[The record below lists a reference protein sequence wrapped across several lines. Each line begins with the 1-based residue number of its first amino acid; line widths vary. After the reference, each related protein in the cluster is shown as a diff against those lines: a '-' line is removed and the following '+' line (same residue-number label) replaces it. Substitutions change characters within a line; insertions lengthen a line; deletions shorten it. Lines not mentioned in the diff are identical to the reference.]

1 MNKILMAVI
10 LIGVAGVTLAD
21 SPGTAMKPV
30 TSFGYLDT
38 DKDLR
43 VSPGE
48 AKASDYCWISRNVTA
63 NSPQEST
70 VSLPDRAG
78 TKCHARCTCA
88 MAA

>member
-1 MNKILMAVI
+1 MNKILLAVI

-48 AKASDYCWISRNVTA
+48 AKADWAVAQRFDQA
-63 NSPQEST
+63 
-70 VSLPDRAG
+70 DRDHDGYLDKDEFQALV
-78 TKCHARCTCA
+78 H
-88 MAA
+88 